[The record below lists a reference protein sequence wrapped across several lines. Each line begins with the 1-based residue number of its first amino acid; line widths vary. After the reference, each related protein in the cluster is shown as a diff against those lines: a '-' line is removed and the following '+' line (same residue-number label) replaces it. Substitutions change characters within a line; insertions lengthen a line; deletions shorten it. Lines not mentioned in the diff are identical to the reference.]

1 MEKICGSSVR
11 RVDQIDS
18 SPVVRDRGDQEK
30 IEYRPNHQLR
40 FKGKW
45 SIFGPN
51 IWKDL
56 MVSY

>member
-45 SIFGPN
+45 SIFG
-51 IWKDL
+51 WKDL

>member
-30 IEYRPNHQLR
+30 YSLDQTIN
-40 FKGKW
+40 
-45 SIFGPN
+45 
-51 IWKDL
+51 
-56 MVSY
+56 